1 LTGVFSIS
9 FSLKS
14 FLIIPATI
22 LSYTVTRRNVY
33 YGEISRKTGKKNMF
47 VSRHDKAGGEIQKKL
62 DKKRIYGSIFTTLT
76 QIFLKDS

>member
-1 LTGVFSIS
+1 
-9 FSLKS
+9 
-14 FLIIPATI
+14 
-22 LSYTVTRRNVY
+22 
-33 YGEISRKTGKKNMF
+33 MF